1 MVTHWADGAAPATS
15 PGLEMTD
22 MTETEGETSGRGRA
36 GSDMADGEV
45 FNLS

>member
-1 MVTHWADGAAPATS
+1 MGRRGSSGHLSLS

-22 MTETEGETSGRGRA
+22 MTEAEGETSGRGRA